1 MPVVF
6 MIEDDIKIVRET
18 LAGNTKMFGLLV
30 DKYQN
35 AIFNLAFR
43 MTRDAS
49 LAEDISQEAFL
60 KAYRKLG
67 SFDPDK
73 KFFSWLYKIAV
84 NEALNTLKRE
94 NEFLE
99 YNDENNDPAEDDT
112 AKERLN
118 ELSEKL
124 KKAVNM
130 LPPKY
135 KVPIVLKHYEGLSY
149 EEISVMLDIPVGK
162 VKSRLYTARENLK
175 LCLEKIK

>member
-35 AIFNLAFR
+35 AVFNLAFR

-84 NEALNTLKRE
+84 NEALNTLK
-94 NEFLE
+94 
-99 YNDENNDPAEDDT
+99 
-112 AKERLN
+112 K
-118 ELSEKL
+118 
-124 KKAVNM
+124 
-130 LPPKY
+130 
-135 KVPIVLKHYEGLSY
+135 
-149 EEISVMLDIPVGK
+149 GK
-162 VKSRLYTARENLK
+162 RVS
-175 LCLEKIK
+175 